1 MPALRHSPLH
11 RHASRDCEL
20 ELREIDRLEA
30 RRIQQA
36 VVEGVDAGH
45 HGEAELG
52 DSLDEGRHVAR
63 IGDEYVER
71 AVLHP
76 GETIRD
82 ERKDMVERQRG
93 DEDFPARLELS
104 ADPGRGL
111 LEIGNYVAVAQHGA
125 FGDAGCAAGVLQERD
140 VPVAGRGG
148 PQGLPYPF
156 LEGARER
163 DRARQMEWRHQL
175 LHPPHH
181 EIDQRRFREAEPIS
195 HADEDHVL
203 DLGASDDLGEC
214 VREVLED
221 NDGPRARVA
230 ELVFEFARGV
240 ERVGVDHGEAG
251 EQHAED
257 RDRVGEQI
265 RHHDRDAVARVEAEP
280 LQVSG
285 ECSRPLVH
293 LTVRDGDVEVRV
305 GRPVGE
311 APPALLVQRHDR
323 FVGVD
328 VCLSR
333 HSRWITLEP
342 NLFHRLSPVVSQLRD
357 LPIPKFVE
365 PAVS

>member
-45 HGEAELG
+45 YGEAELG
-52 DSLDEGRHVAR
+52 DSLDEGRYVAR
-63 IGDEYVER
+63 IGDEHVER

-93 DEDFPARLELS
+93 DEDFTTRLELS
-104 ADPGRGL
+104 ADPGRSL
-111 LEIGNYVAVAQHGA
+111 LEIGDHVAVTQHGA
-125 FGDAGCAAGVLQERD
+125 FGDAGRAAGVLQERE
-140 VPVAGRGG
+140 VPAAGRGG
-148 PQGLPYPF
+148 PQGLPCSF
-156 LEGARER
+156 LEGTRER
-163 DRARQMEWRHQL
+163 DRARQPERGHQL

-181 EIDQRRFREAEPIS
+181 EIDQRRFREAESIP

-203 DLGASDDLGEC
+203 NLGASDDLGEG
-214 VREVLED
+214 VREVLD
-221 NDGPRARVA
+221 DDDGPRARVV

-240 ERVGVDHGEAG
+240 ERVGVDDGEAG

-285 ECSRPLVH
+285 ECPRPLVH
-293 LTVRDGDVEVRV
+293 LAVRDGDVEVRV

-311 APPALLVQRHDR
+311 APHALLVQRHDR

-328 VCLSR
+328 VRLGR
-333 HSRWITLEP
+333 HSRRITPEP
-342 NLFHRLSPVVSQLRD
+342 NLFHAASGCVSAQGPSHPQVR
-357 LPIPKFVE
+357 
-365 PAVS
+365 